1 MSFAPKKVSKPPVK
15 KPDSKK
21 LPPKAPEELLE
32 QRISMLEQ
40 VVSNIQAQKNHFQ
53 PLKNLETKVD
63 ELKALDQ
70 DSKIYSQSFLETEKK
85 INLQKEQVESLIS
98 QTFELPKTVTS
109 ENSFEELLSSVS
121 FLEDSLS
128 AFSKTKKTTTQ
139 KEALSLKEE
148 MVTKLQSIE
157 KELLSENLQEEAKV
171 LSQSVQQAKELN
183 TQTNQINSK
192 SQACTKGLEE
202 TLETLALSSKSDQ
215 NWLYQEL
222 MQTVEESMEEL
233 ETSFNSKT
241 RDLHLD
247 FKLELFAL
255 RTELSLANSGLE
267 SQSLES
273 NLPSDSLGKAPILE
287 KSSKSIIERV
297 KNISDHNLRIAF
309 DLVKNFEFSFEEI
322 SKKAKTLKTNG
333 NQVNVESLE
342 SSIQTTLNKVNS
354 TREVLESLGE
364 NTNLDI
370 EKLEVNNSIMKD
382 LSRKGIHTQTLEQ
395 ETEEIKTQFNRAYER
410 CFDQLQEVFNKV
422 LGVWKS
428 VSEVVTLQ
436 INLDNPEDLQAFD
449 NAQPFIQ

>member
-1 MSFAPKKVSKPPVK
+1 MSFAPKKASKPPVK

-21 LPPKAPEELLE
+21 PPPKAPEELLE

-40 VVSNIQAQKNHFQ
+40 VVSNIQLQKNHFQ
-53 PLKNLETKVD
+53 PLKDLETKVD

-85 INLQKEQVESLIS
+85 INLQKEQLESLIS
-98 QTFELPKTVTS
+98 QTFELPKAATS
-109 ENSFEELLSSVS
+109 EKSFEELLSSVS

-148 MVTKLQSIE
+148 MVTELQSIE
-157 KELLSENLQEEAKV
+157 KELLSENLQEEAKA

-192 SQACTKGLEE
+192 SQACTKALEE
-202 TLETLALSSKSDQ
+202 TLGTLALSSKSDQ

-241 RDLHLD
+241 RDLYLD

-297 KNISDHNLRIAF
+297 KNITDDNLRIAF
-309 DLVKNFEFSFEEI
+309 DLVKNFESSLEEI

-382 LSRKGIHTQTLEQ
+382 LSRKGIHTQTFEQ
-395 ETEEIKTQFNRAYER
+395 ETEEAKTQFNKTYEK
-410 CFDQLQEVFNKV
+410 CFDQLQKVFNKV

-436 INLDNPEDLQAFD
+436 INLENPEDLQAFD
-449 NAQPFIQ
+449 NVQPFIQ